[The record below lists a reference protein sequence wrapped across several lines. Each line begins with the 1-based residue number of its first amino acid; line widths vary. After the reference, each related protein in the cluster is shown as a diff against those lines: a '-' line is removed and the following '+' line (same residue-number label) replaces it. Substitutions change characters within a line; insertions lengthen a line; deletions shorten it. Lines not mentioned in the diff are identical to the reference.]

1 MVLVLLLALPA
12 SDGALAPISS
22 SKGFAAYLADPYA
35 GGPWTPLDPLTLE
48 DIAGPPLL
56 DLPTSR
62 TYETPYLS
70 SVSRDGSTIVV
81 TDLRKDADPHIT
93 LFDGRSG
100 AVRTHL
106 RTDQDAVPIA
116 VSDDGAIVYF
126 RSLMTTSLIETSTGR
141 TLESWKAAGICC
153 IGSAAGPRTYRV
165 APDITGTP
173 DQRPTIVSIFDAA
186 SGDTVG
192 RLDLPDVLTGPSSFD
207 AVTGGVPT
215 LRPGRA
221 LDRDGGRLAIHAAD
235 RELLVIIDT
244 QSLEV
249 TRLRVHRSTGI
260 WDLIR
265 PLVAEAKVLNDV
277 LEWRVMFAPDGRHV
291 LALGQSLD
299 RREGGEWRA
308 LGLRLIDTTNG
319 RIVAETRPPGFVSE
333 WILSPDGTSL
343 YLTLFE
349 QPIWGTDPRWELQR
363 LDVPTLELRS
373 RRWVPGYRQPMFV
386 AAP

>member
-1 MVLVLLLALPA
+1 VVLALLLALPA
-12 SDGALAPISS
+12 ADGTLGPTAASR
-22 SKGFAAYLADPYA
+22 GFVAYLADPYA

-48 DIAGPPLL
+48 DIAGPPLI

-62 TYETPYLS
+62 TYDTPYLS

-81 TDLRKDADPHIT
+81 TDFRKDADPRIT

-100 AVRTHL
+100 AVRAHL
-106 RTDQDAVPIA
+106 RTHDDALPIA
-116 VSDDGAIVYF
+116 VSDDGAIVYV

-141 TLESWKAAGICC
+141 IQEVWKAAGVCC
-153 IGSAAGPRTYRV
+153 IGSPAGPRTYRV
-165 APDITGTP
+165 APDMTGTA

-192 RLDLPDVLTGPSSFD
+192 RIDLPDVLTGPSAFD
-207 AVTGGVPT
+207 AVAGGVPT

-221 LDRDGGRLAIHAAD
+221 LDGDGGRLAIHAAD

-244 QSLEV
+244 HSLEV
-249 TRLRVHRSTGI
+249 TRLQLHRSSTM

-265 PLVAEAKVLNDV
+265 PLVAEAKELNDV
-277 LEWRVMFAPDGRHV
+277 LEWRVMFVPDGRHV

-299 RREGGEWRA
+299 RREGGEWKA
-308 LGLRLIDTTNG
+308 LGLRLIDTTDG

-373 RRWVPGYRQPMFV
+373 RRWIPGYRQPMFV